1 MSTYIVTSHGGDFFG
16 EDRHPCKTLGS
27 LAPYV
32 HAAVPADEREAV
44 EQLLTEAA
52 LTPAGTTTSISAAVA
67 AKLAPQLRQIARN
80 RYLKSRPLVQAAA
93 LLADAAARAAADGE
107 PWEWRTEV
115 G

>member
-16 EDRHPCKTLGS
+16 EDRHACKILGS
-27 LAPYV
+27 LLPYV
-32 HAAVPADEREAV
+32 HAAVPADEREHV

-52 LTPAGTTTSISAAVA
+52 QTPAGATRSIPAAIA
-67 AKLAPQLRQIARN
+67 ARLAPQLRQIARN

-93 LLADAAARAAADGE
+93 LLADAAGRAAADDE